1 MDDLKLYWKTDKGLD
16 SLIQAI
22 RIFSFDICMKFGI
35 EKCNILILKRGFTDD
50 NCDIM
55 LPNNL
60 KISSLKKGESY
71 NYIEMLEAEDIN
83 PKDMKKGH
91 S

>member
-1 MDDLKLYWKTDKGLD
+1 MNDLKLYWKTDKGLD

-22 RIFSFDICMKFGI
+22 RIFRFDICMKFGI

-50 NCDIM
+50 NCNIM
-55 LPNNL
+55 LPKNL

-71 NYIEMLEAEDIN
+71 NYLELLESEDIN